1 MQGRFNVSL
10 SVGFLGNATPPSIN
24 VSMSFVHVSMFPQLV
39 SNSFWLLPPSPT
51 LLLFRSRHLFLPLNL
66 SRPV

>member
-39 SNSFWLLPPSPT
+39 SNSF
-51 LLLFRSRHLFLPLNL
+51 
-66 SRPV
+66 